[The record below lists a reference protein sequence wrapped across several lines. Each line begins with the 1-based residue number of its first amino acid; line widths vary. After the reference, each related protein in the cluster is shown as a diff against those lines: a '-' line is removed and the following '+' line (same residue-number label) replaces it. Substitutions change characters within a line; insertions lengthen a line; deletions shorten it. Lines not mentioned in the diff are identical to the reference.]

1 MRRQHPS
8 FRQPGIS
15 LVVVL
20 LFLLIMTVLGITA
33 VRTSNLEEKMSGNE
47 RDRELAFEAAE
58 ATLRDAERDI
68 ALNITASAAFANPC
82 ANGLCTPPVA
92 GVSAVD
98 SVNWMGAAP
107 KVYGTGSGAAAYP
120 VALARAPRYV
130 IELMPDMPAP
140 AGESLNQRST
150 VSGGTPFRITA
161 TAWGRKQSTQ
171 VQLQVVYVKR

>member
-1 MRRQHPS
+1 MTRVHPK
-8 FRQPGIS
+8 FGQAGIS

-47 RDRELAFEAAE
+47 RDREVAFEAAE
-58 ATLRDAERDI
+58 ATLRDAERDVQ
-68 ALNITASAAFANPC
+68 LNITAASPFANPC
-82 ANGLCTPPVA
+82 VNGLCTPPVA
-92 GVSAVD
+92 GVAAAD

-107 KVYGTGSGAAAYP
+107 KVYGTGSGVGVYP

-130 IELMPDMPAP
+130 IELMPDMPPP

-150 VSGGTPFRITA
+150 ISGGTPFRITA